1 MIILKVKKLRKFQN
15 NSFNNVHC
23 SVISWQLLNT
33 KISQLNTIFMSKI
46 IPFKAVRPTPDK
58 IGLVTCRNYDDYSQA
73 ELASW
78 LNFNPYSFLH
88 VINPAFVH
96 SQKITL
102 DKRFKGVALKYQDFK
117 NDNIFLQEDIA
128 VFYLYRIQTKN
139 NTFIGIVAGTSI
151 EDYKKNIIKKH
162 EDTLQYRVELFKDYL
177 HQTSFN
183 TEPVLITYPD
193 NLEINTWI
201 LEKQKQQPIYNFS
214 TTNKEKH
221 TLWKVDSDTEITWLQ
236 TQFETIPELYI
247 ADGHHRSASAE
258 LLFDENKHLG
268 NENLNYFMSF
278 LIAESNVKIFEFNR
292 IIRDLNGNNKED
304 FLKKLAKNFII
315 KIKEQEIWKPQ
326 SKFEFGMYLD
336 GNFYALYYKLD
347 SNVNKNQNDKNTI
360 LKNLDAQILYDKVLQ
375 PILGI
380 EDLRNDERI
389 EYIPGKQSI
398 LTIKELVDEGEF
410 EVGFMLFPSDIS
422 EIKALADNNLIMPP
436 KSTYIEPKFRS
447 GLLVYEL

>member
-1 MIILKVKKLRKFQN
+1 
-15 NSFNNVHC
+15 
-23 SVISWQLLNT
+23 
-33 KISQLNTIFMSKI
+33 MSKI

-58 IGLVTCRNYDDYSQA
+58 VALVTCRNYDDYSPA

-78 LNFNPYSFLH
+78 LDFNPYSFLH
-88 VINPAFVH
+88 VINPAYVH

-102 DKRFKGVALKYQDFK
+102 DKRFKGVSHKYQDFK
-117 NDNIFLQEDIA
+117 NDGIFLEDEKA
-128 VFYLYRIQTKN
+128 SFFLYEIQTKSQSF
-139 NTFIGIVAGTSI
+139 TGIVCGTSI
-151 EDYKKNIIKKH
+151 DDYKNNVIKKH

-177 HQTSFN
+177 HQTGFN

-193 NLEINTWI
+193 NAEINLWI
-201 LEKQKQQPIYNFS
+201 SNKKKEQPIYNFS

-221 TLWKVDSDTEITWLQ
+221 TLWKVISDEEIAWLS
-236 TQFETIPELYI
+236 TQFEKIPELYI

-258 LLFDENKHLG
+258 LLHDQYLSEDND
-268 NENLNYFMSF
+268 NLNYFMSF
-278 LIAESNVKIFEFNR
+278 LIAESNVKIYEFNR
-292 IIRDLNGNNKED
+292 IIRDLNGHSKEN
-304 FLKKLAKNFII
+304 FLEQLANHFII
-315 KIKEQEIWKPQ
+315 KPKEQELWKPQ

-336 GNFYALYYKLD
+336 GSFYALFYK
-347 SNVNKNQNDKNTI
+347 VNDNIKNQDSI
-360 LKNLDAQILYDKVLQ
+360 LANLDAQILYDKVLQ

-447 GLLVYEL
+447 GLMVYEL